1 MAELAK
7 ITHLD
12 LQVFR
17 NLTLHVEVEIL
28 NIRSAQSWIRI
39 ENLLQPDKGW
49 VLQIQSKRD
58 GRLPKQRICET
69 LRLIDGKG
77 VTERL
82 AGVLDDIGVHS
93 LVENAVC
100 AAH

>member
-17 NLTLHVEVEIL
+17 NLTLHVEIEIL

-39 ENLLQPDKGW
+39 ENLLQPDKGR
-49 VLQIQSKRD
+49 VLQIQSQRD
-58 GRLPKQRICET
+58 GRLPKQRIRET
-69 LRLIDGKG
+69 VRLIDGKG
-77 VTERL
+77 IAEGL
-82 AGVLDDIGVHS
+82 AGILDDIRVHS
-93 LVENAVC
+93 LVENTVC
-100 AAH
+100 DAH